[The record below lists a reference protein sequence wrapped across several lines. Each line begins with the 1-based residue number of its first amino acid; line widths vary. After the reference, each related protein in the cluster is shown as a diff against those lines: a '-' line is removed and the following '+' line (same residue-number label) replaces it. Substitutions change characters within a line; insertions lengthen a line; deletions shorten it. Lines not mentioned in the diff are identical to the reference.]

1 MPVWRSSCRYRG
13 ASAPSVVAASKP
25 PDEPSDGPLA
35 TVAGGETETKDM
47 KTYAVINLAVL
58 TNQGTT
64 ISTQLWQATFAD
76 AVSTLRQWMTP
87 MEVQF
92 HGQPLVANIH
102 TIYDERGRKPGDGL
116 RESKSHIVDLRN
128 GILDI
133 ME

>member
-1 MPVWRSSCRYRG
+1 
-13 ASAPSVVAASKP
+13 
-25 PDEPSDGPLA
+25 
-35 TVAGGETETKDM
+35 M

-58 TNQGTT
+58 TDQGTT
-64 ISTQLWQATFAD
+64 IRTQLWQATFAD
-76 AVSTLRQWMTP
+76 AVSTLRKWMTP
-87 MEVQF
+87 IEVKF
-92 HGQPLVANIH
+92 NGQPLVANIH